1 MWVVRFTRAPPLP
14 LPLRM
19 FFLLRAWVRGVRS
32 HVRHTRAV
40 WGGIGGVRGSRV
52 AREAHARD
60 GGLQEGHTR
69 RVRGVGAL

>member
-1 MWVVRFTRAPPLP
+1 MVCGMGSD
-14 LPLRM
+14 M
-19 FFLLRAWVRGVRS
+19 FETPALLRAWVRGVRS
-32 HVRHTRAV
+32 HVRHTRVV

-69 RVRGVGAL
+69 RVRVGAL